1 MRKKNPQN
9 STEEEGN
16 KGGFEKDDNTEIIP
30 TSSYYWFFN
39 TQLKRQGRTVENNI
53 TVINTPKRSLKD
65 TKQTAEQDQRQ
76 TVLLLTL
83 QHGRIG
89 RLSKD

>member
-30 TSSYYWFFN
+30 TSSHYWFFN
-39 TQLKRQGRTVENNI
+39 T
-53 TVINTPKRSLKD
+53 
-65 TKQTAEQDQRQ
+65 
-76 TVLLLTL
+76 
-83 QHGRIG
+83 
-89 RLSKD
+89 